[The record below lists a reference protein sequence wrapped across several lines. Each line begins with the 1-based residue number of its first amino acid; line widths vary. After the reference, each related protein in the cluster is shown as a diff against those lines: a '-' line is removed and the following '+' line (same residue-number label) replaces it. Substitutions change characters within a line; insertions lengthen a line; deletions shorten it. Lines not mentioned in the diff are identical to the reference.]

1 MDREAK
7 ESRNV
12 HLRPDLL
19 LLSHLQLADPGAVP
33 VRKASPLYEELPLW
47 VALERRLGQWIVWL
61 AVRARR
67 QFSWQRGFSPSPVQ
81 NLLDL
86 AFEGRA
92 LKKKKKQQVH
102 TKFGKYCRYK
112 AMVPKTIKELTC
124 NNEQNAGYST
134 SEQVHTCHGG
144 LRTVCSL
151 MITHLTPV
159 KHLSFTSNANNRENV
174 KTVARYTL
182 I

>member
-1 MDREAK
+1 MDRGAK

-67 QFSWQRGFSPSPVQ
+67 QFSWQRGFSPRPVQ
-81 NLLDL
+81 NPLDL

-92 LKKKKKQQVH
+92 LKKNFLKRRRGAVIHLNLVSKQQ
-102 TKFGKYCRYK
+102 CS
-112 AMVPKTIKELTC
+112 KTL
-124 NNEQNAGYST
+124 
-134 SEQVHTCHGG
+134 
-144 LRTVCSL
+144 
-151 MITHLTPV
+151 
-159 KHLSFTSNANNRENV
+159 
-174 KTVARYTL
+174 
-182 I
+182 

>member
-1 MDREAK
+1 MKTLLARGVRSTFSQRGHIDRVAK

-12 HLRPDLL
+12 NLRPDLL

-67 QFSWQRGFSPSPVQ
+67 QFSWQRGFSPRPVQ

-92 LKKKKKQQVH
+92 LRKKKKRRGAVLHLNLVSKQQ
-102 TKFGKYCRYK
+102 
-112 AMVPKTIKELTC
+112 
-124 NNEQNAGYST
+124 
-134 SEQVHTCHGG
+134 
-144 LRTVCSL
+144 CSKSL
-151 MITHLTPV
+151 
-159 KHLSFTSNANNRENV
+159 
-174 KTVARYTL
+174 
-182 I
+182 